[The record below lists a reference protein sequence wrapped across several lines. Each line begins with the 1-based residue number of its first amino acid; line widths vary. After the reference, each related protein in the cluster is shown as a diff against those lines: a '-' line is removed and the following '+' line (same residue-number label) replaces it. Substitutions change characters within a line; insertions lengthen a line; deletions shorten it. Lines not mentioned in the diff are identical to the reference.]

1 MGMWAGLVRMGWT
14 WPVLRP
20 QLPMAHGPLMV
31 GGFLGTLIGLE
42 RAVALRALVRP
53 GWPTFLAP
61 LSTALGAL
69 VLLLQPRAAAGAV
82 LMTLGSLGLVVVL
95 LRMYRLQPQLH
106 GAVLV
111 LAGVLWPVGNLL
123 WLTGRSLAEAMLW
136 WTAFL
141 VLTIAG
147 ERLEL
152 SRLLQPGPRVRR
164 SFLAAVG
171 LVVLG
176 CVVATVAYAA
186 GVRLFGLGLF
196 VLAVWLFVHDVARR
210 RLAAG
215 AQARY
220 IAMALLVGFGWL
232 AVGGVL
238 AVAYGG
244 MTAGPYY
251 DAVWHAVLVG
261 FVFSMIF
268 AHALLIFPAVLGHPV
283 PYRPRFYLP
292 LALLQAGLVVRLV
305 GDLALNPVLRRWGGL
320 ANALAVLL
328 FFALM
333 LMTALQGDDGRWCF
347 VRRCSSRVPDRGR
360 VQDEGWLTE
369 DERISSGVAC
379 PGFPI
384 EAEFRTKD
392 G

>member
-1 MGMWAGLVRMGWT
+1 MPPPRPSPALPLLLIALLALLTGLWAGLVRMGWA

-42 RAVALRALVRP
+42 RAVALRGVVRRS
-53 GWPTFLAP
+53 WPAFLAP

-69 VLLLQPRAAAGAV
+69 LLLWQPRMGAGAV
-82 LMTLGSLGLVVVL
+82 LITLGSLGLVVVL
-95 LRMYRLQPQLH
+95 WRIYRLQPQLH
-106 GAVLV
+106 GVILV
-111 LAGVLWPVGNLL
+111 LGGVVWLAGNFL
-123 WLTGRSLAEAMLW
+123 WLSGRPLAEVTLW

-152 SRLLQPGPRVRR
+152 SRLLQPGPRVRL
-164 SFLAAVG
+164 SFLAVVG
-171 LVVLG
+171 LILLG

-186 GVRLFGLGLF
+186 GVRLFGLGFL
-196 VLAVWLFVHDVARR
+196 VLAVWLVVHDVARR

-215 AQARY
+215 GQARY
-220 IAMALLVGFGWL
+220 IAVALLVGFGWL

-251 DAVWHAVLVG
+251 DAVLHAVLVG

-283 PYRPRFYLP
+283 SYRPRFYLP
-292 LALLQAGLVVRLV
+292 LVLLQAALVVRVV
-305 GDLALNPVLRRWGGL
+305 GDLALNPVWRRWGGL
-320 ANALAVLL
+320 ANALAILL
-328 FFALM
+328 FFVLM
-333 LMTALQGDDGRWCF
+333 LVTALRERTIDDG
-347 VRRCSSRVPDRGR
+347 
-360 VQDEGWLTE
+360 
-369 DERISSGVAC
+369 
-379 PGFPI
+379 
-384 EAEFRTKD
+384 
-392 G
+392 